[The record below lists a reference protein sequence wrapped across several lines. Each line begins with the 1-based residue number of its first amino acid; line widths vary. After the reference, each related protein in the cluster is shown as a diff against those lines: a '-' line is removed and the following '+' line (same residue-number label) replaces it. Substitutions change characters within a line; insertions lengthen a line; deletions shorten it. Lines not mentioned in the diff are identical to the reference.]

1 MGPSHSPV
9 VKHVLITLYLS
20 SNNISGLYWSL
31 LILTIF
37 KLFDRLW
44 NEGLS
49 MTIGALDQ
57 PTNHL
62 VGLLKN
68 KCIFTVWPIKTH
80 RRIRPSD
87 PQGYLKFTIYFMMGD
102 LAVQLDYTGLDI
114 ISTFTI
120 WLITTTL
127 HHISY
132 LLSLDTWWAFSLL
145 VYNQWSPIHLPVLT
159 LRSRNFKNLVSTPA
173 LLTSIKSVLLFDSQN
188 RDNNVFT
195 NIINNA
201 TPCLSPSP
209 PSPLRIIVPQIPIL
223 VIFWNVCTYIVHVDT
238 QK

>member
-9 VKHVLITLYLS
+9 IKHVLITLYLS
-20 SNNISGLYWSL
+20 SNNICGLYWSL

-37 KLFDRLW
+37 KLYDCLW

-62 VGLLKN
+62 IGLLKN

-80 RRIRPSD
+80 HRNRPSD
-87 PQGYLKFTIYFMMGD
+87 PQGHLKFTIYFMMGD

-120 WLITTTL
+120 WLITTVL
-127 HHISY
+127 QHISY
-132 LLSLDTWWAFSLL
+132 LLSLDTWWAFSL
-145 VYNQWSPIHLPVLT
+145 YKNQRSPIHLPVLT
-159 LRSRNFKNLVSTPA
+159 LRSRNLKKFGKHPTPPHFYKI
-173 LLTSIKSVLLFDSQN
+173 SF
-188 RDNNVFT
+188 
-195 NIINNA
+195 IIWF
-201 TPCLSPSP
+201 PE
-209 PSPLRIIVPQIPIL
+209 
-223 VIFWNVCTYIVHVDT
+223 
-238 QK
+238 